1 MSHQMFSAMTE
12 WSVLLKNDSG
22 WICYFGFLYWAM
34 EAWNKILH
42 GVASSLILFIKIL
55 TQK

>member
-42 GVASSLILFIKIL
+42 GVVSSLILFIKIL